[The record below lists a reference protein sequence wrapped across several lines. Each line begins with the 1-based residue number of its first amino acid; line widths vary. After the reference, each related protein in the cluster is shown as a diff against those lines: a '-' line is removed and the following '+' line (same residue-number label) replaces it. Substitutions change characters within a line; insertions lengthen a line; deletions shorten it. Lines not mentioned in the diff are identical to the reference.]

1 LKPPPCH
8 DEDQTMTRTPLTTD
22 ECAQALKAMSDQ
34 TRLLI
39 LRALFSGEKC
49 GTELARDLGLS
60 QPHVAHHLS
69 ILKKARLVDSR
80 RTGRKVCYH
89 LHRAVYEAMS
99 SGAPRTIDLGCCT
112 MTFNE

>member
-1 LKPPPCH
+1 MQK
-8 DEDQTMTRTPLTTD
+8 RPLTTD
-22 ECAQALKAMSDQ
+22 ECAEALKAMSGQ

-49 GTELARDLGLS
+49 GTELARELGLS

-69 ILKKARLVDSR
+69 ILKRARLVDSHR
-80 RTGRKVCYH
+80 VGKKVCYH

-99 SGAPRTIDLGCCT
+99 GGSSRTIDLGCCT
-112 MTFNE
+112 MTFND